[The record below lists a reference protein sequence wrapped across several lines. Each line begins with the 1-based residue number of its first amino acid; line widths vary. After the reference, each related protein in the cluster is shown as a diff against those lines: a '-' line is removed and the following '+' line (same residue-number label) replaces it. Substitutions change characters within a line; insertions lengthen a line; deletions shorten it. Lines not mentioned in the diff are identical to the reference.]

1 MGKYLV
7 AAHFEVEEG
16 SFDRFVE
23 EAEKVAHASV
33 HEEPGCERYDV
44 LVSPKGEPQGTLYEV
59 YGQKSD
65 HEAHKEMPYFVD
77 FWTAIADLKVRWIV
91 ELGEL
96 GRQSEFT
103 TPR

>member
-1 MGKYLV
+1 MEKYLV

-23 EAEKVAHASV
+23 EAEKVARASV
-33 HEEPGCERYDV
+33 REESGCERYDV
-44 LVSPKGEPQGTLYEV
+44 LVSAKGEPQGTLYEV
-59 YGQKSD
+59 YAQKSD
-65 HEAHKEMPYFVD
+65 HESHKEMPYFVK

-91 ELGEL
+91 ESGEL